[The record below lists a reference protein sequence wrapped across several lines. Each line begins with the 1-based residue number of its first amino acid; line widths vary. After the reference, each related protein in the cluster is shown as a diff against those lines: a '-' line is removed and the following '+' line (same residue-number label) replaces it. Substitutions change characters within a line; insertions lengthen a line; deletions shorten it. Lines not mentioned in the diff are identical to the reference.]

1 MRRSRFTATVIGAG
15 LLALACK
22 KAGSFTPPPPEVAV
36 VVVEPHTVE
45 QVYEFAGSVEASK
58 SVQVR
63 AQVSGV
69 ITARAFNEGQTVAEG
84 DLLYQI
90 DRTAYEAD
98 WRAAT
103 ARLSEAEAR
112 AANAKQTLARFTAL
126 LADNAIS
133 KQDFDNASAQSK
145 QADASVEEARGVV
158 DRAKK
163 SLDDTRVRA
172 ELSGRVG
179 RALLEV
185 GARVRGSEDI
195 LTMIDVLDPIYVT
208 FRPSS
213 QQQLSW
219 RRNPRTNRLLV
230 VGGPL
235 RFQAIL
241 PDGSPAPSQGR
252 LDFIDPVIDPATG
265 TQQFRAE
272 FTNRERFLVPG
283 QFVRVRVLG
292 LQRDSSFLVPQRA
305 VLLQMGRQT
314 VYVVTPADS
323 VRVQEVTATSWTG
336 DQWLIERG
344 LNPGDRVIVDG
355 VQKVF
360 PGAKV
365 KVAAAHPDSSAAPA
379 GKSP

>member
-1 MRRSRFTATVIGAG
+1 MGTGVLVF
-15 LLALACK
+15 ACK
-22 KAGSFTPPPPEVAV
+22 QAPAFTPPPPEVAV
-36 VVVEPHTVE
+36 IAVSPRTVE
-45 QVYEFAGSVEASK
+45 QVYEFAGAVEASK

-69 ITARAFNEGQTVAEG
+69 ITARTFNEGQTVAAG

-98 WRAAT
+98 WRSAT
-103 ARLSEAEAR
+103 GRLSEAEAR

-145 QADASVEEARGVV
+145 QADASVEEVRGNV

-213 QQQLSW
+213 QQQLAW
-219 RRNPRTNRLLV
+219 KRDPKVNRQLV
-230 VGGPL
+230 PGGPL
-235 RFQAIL
+235 RLQAVL
-241 PDGSPAPSQGR
+241 PDGSTAPSTGK

-272 FTNRERFLVPG
+272 FSNRERLLVPG
-283 QFVRVRVLG
+283 QFVRVRLLG
-292 LQRDSSFLVPQRA
+292 ISRDSSILVPQRA

-314 VYVVTPADS
+314 VYVVGRGDS

-344 LNPGDRVIVDG
+344 LVPGDRVIVDG

-360 PGAKV
+360 PGALV
-365 KVAAAHPDSSAAPA
+365 KPVAPAPDSAAAP
-379 GKSP
+379 GKTP

>member
-1 MRRSRFTATVIGAG
+1 MRCIRWTAVFGTG

-22 KAGSFTPPPPEVAV
+22 KDQAFTPPPPEVAV
-36 VVVEPHTVE
+36 VTVAPHTVE
-45 QVYEFAGSVEASK
+45 QVYEFAGTVQASK

-69 ITARAFNEGQTVAEG
+69 ITARAFTEGQTVSVG

-90 DRTAYEAD
+90 DRTALEAD

-145 QADASVEEARGVV
+145 QADASVEEARGNV

-213 QQQLSW
+213 QQQLAW
-219 RRNPRTNRLLV
+219 KRDARVNRQLV
-230 VGGPL
+230 PGGPL
-235 RFQAIL
+235 RLEAVL
-241 PDGSPAPSQGR
+241 PDGSTAPSTGR
-252 LDFIDPVIDPATG
+252 IDFIDPVIDPATG
-265 TQQFRAE
+265 TQQFRGE
-272 FTNRERFLVPG
+272 FTNKERLLVPG
-283 QFVRVRVLG
+283 QFVRVRLLG
-292 LQRDSSFLVPQRA
+292 ITRDSSILVPQRA

-314 VYVVTPADS
+314 VYVVAAGDS
-323 VRVQEVTATSWTG
+323 VRGQEVTATSWTG

-344 LNPGDRVIVDG
+344 LKPGDRVIVDG

-365 KVAAAHPDSSAAPA
+365 KVVEAKRDSSAAAAA
-379 GKSP
+379 GKPQ